1 MYNFSYFKAED
12 YEEVVAFMKAHPFIT
27 LCGTGK
33 DGFPVATHI
42 PVLLEE
48 KNGKLYLLAHV
59 TRKQDHTLAFE
70 QNAQVLAIFSG
81 NHAYI
86 SASWYETKNTVS
98 TWNYQAVHAK
108 GILKFLDEQ
117 ALHQLL
123 VKLTDTFE
131 GNPHSPAAVQNQD
144 EEYIARNMKA
154 IIAFEI
160 ELTDIQHVFKLSQN
174 KNEKT
179 YDNIVAHLSNSNH
192 TEDTSL
198 AAIMA
203 ERKKKL
209 FKE

>member
-1 MYNFSYFKAED
+1 MYSNPQFKTENQ
-12 YEEVVAFMKAHPFIT
+12 EEVIAFMKAHPFIIV
-27 LCGTGK
+27 CGTGK

-48 KNGKLYLLAHV
+48 RDGKLYLLAHV
-59 TRKQDHTLAFE
+59 MRKQDHTIAFE

-86 SASWYETKNTVS
+86 SASWYETKNVVS

-108 GILKFLDEQ
+108 GILRFLDEQ
-117 ALHQLL
+117 ALHQMLI
-123 VKLTDTFE
+123 KLTNTFE
-131 GNPHSPAAVQNQD
+131 GSSHSPAAVHHQD
-144 EEYIARNMKA
+144 EQYIVKNMKA
-154 IIAFEI
+154 ITAFEI

-179 YDNIVAHLSNSNH
+179 YDAIMAHLSNSSN
-192 TEDTSL
+192 TEDTAI

-203 ERKKKL
+203 DQKKKL
-209 FKE
+209 F